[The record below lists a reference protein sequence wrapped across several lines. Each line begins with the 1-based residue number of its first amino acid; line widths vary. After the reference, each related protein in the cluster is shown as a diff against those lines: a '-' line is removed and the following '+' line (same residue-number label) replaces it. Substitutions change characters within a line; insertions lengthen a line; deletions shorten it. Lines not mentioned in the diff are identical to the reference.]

1 MKLFN
6 YIFCVSGLYKL
17 YAHSFQLS
25 YCIFGN
31 FLYIYMYL
39 ACTSTFMLESGLVL
53 YIYMY
58 LACTSTFMLESG
70 LVLYIYMYLA
80 CTSTFMLESGLVLA
94 TNSPSKSQPVALC
107 LCSYFAYFLIFFNF
121 NPLQSGGL
129 SHAY

>member
-53 YIYMY
+53 
-58 LACTSTFMLESG
+58 
-70 LVLYIYMYLA
+70 
-80 CTSTFMLESGLVLA
+80 A

-107 LCSYFAYFLIFFNF
+107 LCSYFAYFLIFFFYF